1 MLSQLSL
8 VAALALAPW
17 SSALLLATPVD
28 WHSSSVVNISWSS
41 VASDPPFS
49 FELVNTDA
57 FHDTFALANNVN
69 PTLNFLS
76 FELGVV
82 PVGTYTLEAINVT
95 NNAQIFDQT
104 PSFSIG
110 AAPASTSS
118 SASSTVSSAASSSGS
133 ASASATGSGSNTLT
147 VPAASSTSGGFGTTV
162 SNTASASASGS
173 GSAAGSS
180 SSAAP
185 TSFNNGAASL
195 PRLATWAIG
204 ALGVVAGAAALL

>member
-1 MLSQLSL
+1 MLFLAVCGEPCLEWDQSARSVADRKVLGQACESRTQYKDPASVASATPDALVDPLPSFSPTPLPGPFAPKSSPEASIRHVVPAQVCAVALVARLWRSVSETKFAGSCSL

-82 PVGTYTLEAINVT
+82 PVGYVLC
-95 NNAQIFDQT
+95 F
-104 PSFSIG
+104 
-110 AAPASTSS
+110 
-118 SASSTVSSAASSSGS
+118 
-133 ASASATGSGSNTLT
+133 L
-147 VPAASSTSGGFGTTV
+147 
-162 SNTASASASGS
+162 
-173 GSAAGSS
+173 
-180 SSAAP
+180 
-185 TSFNNGAASL
+185 
-195 PRLATWAIG
+195 
-204 ALGVVAGAAALL
+204 